1 LEYIRSQADPCLY
14 YKWTEEGLC
23 LWLSWVDDC
32 LMMGRKED
40 ILMTRAGILSH
51 FECDDVGEMNEYVG
65 CQVERQPGYIKLTQ
79 PVLIQSLHDEFELP
93 EGSLPEHQPFG

>member
-1 LEYIRSQADPCLY
+1 MLLLGSLSTSAVEPGLLSR
-14 YKWTEEGLC
+14 KWTEEGPC

-40 ILMTRAGILSH
+40 ILMTRTGNLSH

-65 CQVERQPGYIKLTQ
+65 CRVERQPGYIKLT
-79 PVLIQSLHDEFELP
+79 
-93 EGSLPEHQPFG
+93 